1 MTHLLFAE
9 GKFLEVISVN
19 FWQMIISILNLVILY
34 LILKKFLF
42 KPVKKTLA
50 ERRAQVDD
58 LYGSAE
64 AAKAEAETAREEY
77 TAKLGNAD
85 ESARQIV
92 SDATKRANER
102 AEEIVDEAK
111 SEAER
116 LRRRADEEIAQ
127 ERKKALNE
135 VKNEISDISV
145 EIAEKVVGREIR
157 EEDHREMIDQ
167 FIRDL
172 EDGDRV

>member
-19 FWQMIISILNLVILY
+19 FWQMIISVLNLVILY

-42 KPVKKTLA
+42 KPVKRTL
-50 ERRAQVDD
+50 EKRRQQVDD

-64 AAKAEAETAREEY
+64 AAKAEAESAKVEY
-77 TAKLGNAD
+77 TAKLDRAD
-85 ESARQIV
+85 ESARKIV
-92 SDATKRANER
+92 SDATRRANER

-111 SEAER
+111 SEADR

-127 ERKKALNE
+127 EKKKALNE
-135 VKNEISDISV
+135 IKNDISDISV

-157 EEDHREMIDQ
+157 EEDHREMIDS

-172 EDGDRV
+172 EDENRV

>member
-1 MTHLLFAE
+1 MNTLDI
-9 GKFLEVISVN
+9 ISVN
-19 FWQMIISILNLVILY
+19 IWQIVISLCNLTILFLL
-34 LILKKFLF
+34 LKKFLF
-42 KPVKKTLA
+42 KPVKRTL
-50 ERRAQVDD
+50 EKRRQQVDD

-64 AAKAEAETAREEY
+64 TAKAEAESAKEEY
-77 TAKLGNAD
+77 TAKLDRAD
-85 ESARQIV
+85 ESARKIV
-92 SDATKRANER
+92 SDATRRANER

-111 SEAER
+111 SEADR

-127 ERKKALNE
+127 EKKKALNE
-135 VKNEISDISV
+135 IKNDISDISV

-157 EEDHREMIDQ
+157 EEDHREMIDA

>member
-34 LILKKFLF
+34 LILKRFLF
-42 KPVKKTLA
+42 KPVQKTLA
-50 ERRAQVDD
+50 ARRAQVDE

-64 AAKAEAETAREEY
+64 TAKAEAETAREEY
-77 TAKLGNAD
+77 TAKLDRAD
-85 ESARQIV
+85 ESARKIV
-92 SDATKRANER
+92 SDATRRANER
-102 AEEIVDEAK
+102 ADEIVDEAK
-111 SEAER
+111 AEADR

-157 EEDHREMIDQ
+157 EEDHREMIDS

-172 EDGDRV
+172 EDESRV

>member
-9 GKFLEVISVN
+9 GNFLEVISVN

-34 LILKKFLF
+34 LILKRFLF
-42 KPVKKTLA
+42 KPVKKMLA
-50 ERRAQVDD
+50 ARRRQVDD

-77 TAKLGNAD
+77 TAKLDRAD
-85 ESARQIV
+85 DAARKIV
-92 SDATKRANER
+92 SDATRRANER
-102 AEEIVDEAK
+102 AEEIVGEAK
-111 SEAER
+111 EEAER
-116 LRRRADEEIAQ
+116 LFRRADEEIAQ
-127 ERKKALNE
+127 EKKKALNE

-145 EIAEKVVGREIR
+145 GIAEKVVGREIR
-157 EEDHREMIDQ
+157 EEDHREMIDA

-172 EDGDRV
+172 EDESRV

>member
-50 ERRAQVDD
+50 DRRAQVDD

-64 AAKAEAETAREEY
+64 AAKSEAETARDEY

-102 AEEIVDEAK
+102 ADEIVGGAK
-111 SEAER
+111 EEAER
-116 LRRRADEEIAQ
+116 LRHRADEEIAQ

>member
-50 ERRAQVDD
+50 ARREQVDS
-58 LYGSAE
+58 LYGDA
-64 AAKAEAETAREEY
+64 AKAKAEAESARDEY
-77 TAKLGNAD
+77 ASKLDRAD
-85 ESARQIV
+85 DSARQIV
-92 SDATKRANER
+92 SDATRRANER
-102 AEEIVDEAK
+102 AAEIVDEAK
-111 SEAER
+111 NEADR

-127 ERKKALNE
+127 EKKKALNE
-135 VKNEISDISV
+135 IKNDISDISV

-157 EEDHREMIDQ
+157 EEDHREMIDS

-172 EDGDRV
+172 EDGSRV

>member
-9 GKFLEVISVN
+9 GNFLEVISVN

-42 KPVKKTLA
+42 KPVKRTL
-50 ERRAQVDD
+50 ETRRRQVDE
-58 LYGSAE
+58 LYSSAETAKTEAE
-64 AAKAEAETAREEY
+64 AARVEY
-77 TAKLGNAD
+77 TARLDRAE
-85 ESARQIV
+85 ESAREIV
-92 SDATKRANER
+92 SDATRRANER
-102 AEEIVDEAK
+102 AEEIVGEAK
-111 SEAER
+111 TEADR

-157 EEDHREMIDQ
+157 EEDHREMIDS

-172 EDGDRV
+172 EDESRV

>member
-1 MTHLLFAE
+1 MSGFENFIGFNPWTALFTLLNM
-9 GKFLEVISVN
+9 VIT
-19 FWQMIISILNLVILY
+19 F

-50 ERRAQVDD
+50 ARLAQVDE

-77 TAKLGNAD
+77 TAKLDRAD
-85 ESARQIV
+85 ESARKIV
-92 SDATKRANER
+92 SDATRRANER
-102 AEEIVDEAK
+102 ADEIVGGAK
-111 SEAER
+111 EEAER

-157 EEDHREMIDQ
+157 EEDHREMIDE

-172 EDGDRV
+172 EDGSRV